1 MIYIYTY
8 IHIPIYICIHT
19 YTYIYVHTHI
29 FHVVYV
35 PYVLSQAHACV
46 CRFIIWYAFSYTIKH
61 THTTLQFGF
70 PSAPTSSY
78 AYAAYA
84 YTHPQ
89 RITAHPEENT
99 RHSLTHISSKTK
111 TVYSDWFNSKVLAKS
126 YDVECC
132 VSKPCERFLFG
143 VRESK
148 IWFCESF
155 VTVRY

>member
-1 MIYIYTY
+1 MYTHIYIYICTHA
-8 IHIPIYICIHT
+8 HIPCSICTVRAFTSTRLCVSLHHMICLFIYNKT
-19 YTYIYVHTHI
+19 
-29 FHVVYV
+29 
-35 PYVLSQAHACV
+35 
-46 CRFIIWYAFSYTIKH
+46 H

-111 TVYSDWFNSKVLAKS
+111 TVYSD
-126 YDVECC
+126 
-132 VSKPCERFLFG
+132 
-143 VRESK
+143 
-148 IWFCESF
+148 
-155 VTVRY
+155 